1 MNFLSKKEKK
11 ISDNFLKKGYL
22 INAADNKKS
31 LNYLFSTFSKEIS
44 KILKKKIIDLNYI
57 HNYISINNLNEF
69 RMELHHNVNK
79 DKDIRFHYFR
89 IGQNS
94 LYNIVGNELMMQNKL
109 NLSIQFPDDSS
120 SLLPI
125 LSISFRAFWHSFN
138 LKLWSVVFEKTKSK
152 WFSLNLKFFL
162 AS

>member
-31 LNYLFSTFSKEIS
+31 LNYLFSTFSKEVS

-120 SLLPI
+120 
-125 LSISFRAFWHSFN
+125 
-138 LKLWSVVFEKTKSK
+138 
-152 WFSLNLKFFL
+152 
-162 AS
+162 